1 MAWADVY
8 MARFAFRKFIDRI
21 VALGV
26 RGQDLEHLANVVLEK
41 LDAVE
46 SQLIAASTAAAK
58 RAKGAQAAKGA
69 KAAARRLIDDIRARQ
84 ILEEERARQFHGH
97 AAGNGEV
104 ICYRFADSGPFGPN

>member
-1 MAWADVY
+1 VARKASVRSSERTLGMAWANVY

-58 RAKGAQAAKGA
+58 RAKGRKRPRAQRPQRAA
-69 KAAARRLIDDIRARQ
+69 
-84 ILEEERARQFHGH
+84 
-97 AAGNGEV
+97 
-104 ICYRFADSGPFGPN
+104 